1 MMLAIVMYFDRP
13 RTRRSASRL
22 GIVVASLFCV
32 LTAQAQYEL
41 ITIEHPFRAQ
51 NLAGIVVD
59 STGAPVPGA
68 SIEDRD
74 ATFTNVLASTTT
86 DANGSFELPRTKV
99 GTTHYLH
106 VQSKGFDPMHITVTL
121 RHLAKLKLKIQ
132 LHIAS

>member
-1 MMLAIVMYFDRP
+1 MLAKVMFFDRLKA
-13 RTRRSASRL
+13 RRSFSRL
-22 GIVVASLFCV
+22 GIVVALQFGL

-41 ITIEHPFRAQ
+41 ITIESPFRAQ

-74 ATFTNVLASTTT
+74 ATFTQVLASTTT
-86 DANGSFELPRTKV
+86 DANGSFEFQRARV

-106 VQSKGFDPMHITVTL
+106 IQSNGFDPMHITVTL